1 MMASESPDILIVED
15 EPAIL
20 TSLEF
25 ILQHAGWKTKSVTD
39 GEAAINSVQ
48 VAPPKIVVLDLML
61 PKRNGFEVLKVIRSQ
76 PATRELPVL
85 ILTAKGQQQDKQ
97 TARELGAN
105 DFVTKP
111 YANTDVVEAVANLIG
126 LPPKIVPAS

>member
-1 MMASESPDILIVED
+1 MMASGSPDILIVED

-25 ILQHAGWKTKSVTD
+25 ILQHAGWKTHSVTD
-39 GEAAINSVQ
+39 GEAAIKSVQ
-48 VAPPKIVVLDLML
+48 AGQPKIVVLDLML
-61 PKRNGFEVLKVIRSQ
+61 PRRNGFEVLKVIRRQ
-76 PATRELPVL
+76 PATKELPVL

-97 TARELGAN
+97 TARELGAS
-105 DFVTKP
+105 DFITKP

-126 LPPKIVPAS
+126 QPPKAVPAP